1 MTKAKL
7 EDKNRLKR
15 RKDFTK
21 VYKKGRS
28 VGGRSVVLC
37 YRKTTEPCFRVGFTV
52 SKKVGKAVVRNKIR
66 RRLREIA
73 RLNRQMFA
81 ANYDY
86 VFIARRGIVNTA
98 YKDLEKEVL
107 SLLKRVK

>member
-1 MTKAKL
+1 MAKAKL
-7 EDKNRLKR
+7 EDKNKLKR

-28 VGGRSVVLC
+28 IGGRSVVLC

-66 RRLREIA
+66 RRLKEIA

-81 ANYDY
+81 VNYDY
-86 VFIARRGIVNTA
+86 VFVARRSIVNTP
-98 YKDLEKEVL
+98 YKELEMEV
-107 SLLKRVK
+107 